1 MIASRT
7 ASKAFKSCYKARESV
22 FVHCFHDIFFFFNT
36 GKLGLLRDSMMRL
49 KKKMCDTKVQVKIVA
64 SFLKKCISSSSQVAL
79 TPTLFGSVKTDPGAV
94 LQSNPAGLD
103 RTTRVRLLEKAVL
116 DLLPVVICICGA
128 KASGPTTGSE

>member
-1 MIASRT
+1 
-7 ASKAFKSCYKARESV
+7 
-22 FVHCFHDIFFFFNT
+22 
-36 GKLGLLRDSMMRL
+36 MMRL

-79 TPTLFGSVKTDPGAV
+79 TPTLFGSVKTDPGVV